1 MAIKKRGLGRGL
13 EALLVDVPVTEDIS
27 QQPSPSTG
35 IANTRPVAFIEKPEA
50 PQRIE
55 ETNTQYASTL
65 IEILRK
71 ENANLLQE
79 AESLKKLINELT
91 DIIERL

>member
-13 EALLVDVPVTEDIS
+13 EALLVDVPVPEDNS
-27 QQPSPSTG
+27 QQPSPTTG
-35 IANTRPVAFIEKPEA
+35 TANNRPVTFHC
-50 PQRIE
+50 IE
-55 ETNTQYASTL
+55 ETNAQYASTL